1 MEYDPD
7 ELMHYGIKGMKWG
20 VRRFQNE
27 DGTLTALGKKRQ
39 ALDSAR
45 ETARKHPERANS
57 RINLNY
63 ARNEY
68 RDQKILD
75 KIAKQKTKSKR
86 QLNLEEKYKEQ
97 GFSEKDAAIQ
107 AYKRARTERA
117 LAIAGGMTLAAVG
130 AYVAHRHY
138 DSVTDQFIEAG
149 KKLGRISSNDEEGV
163 KDAFYAFAN
172 SHDAKRYTALYGQ
185 QTMDRAGRVFRKN
198 LTIGPSG
205 LKVASRDSAKRA
217 LSDLMKNDPQ
227 YRSDIMNLLQTSEL
241 FFATG
246 KARNVLGRA
255 FNDLKN
261 GKGVT
266 NNVYDAVNNMLVVHN
281 ETGNRASGKFY
292 DKLKSLGYSAIRDTN
307 DTRYSGYRTWNPLIV
322 FDSSKVKVDSV
333 KQIGQS
339 VINQTFLKDLPV
351 IAIEGT
357 GEILSDNIHIAAPAL
372 AIPAAML
379 VSDRVNM
386 NRYIRDYYEQHPN
399 SKMSRN
405 DLIRRYQQETD

>member
-45 ETARKHPERANS
+45 ETARKHPERTNS

-97 GFSEKDAAIQ
+97 GFSDKDAAIQ

-117 LAIAGGMTLAAVG
+117 LAVAGGMTLAAVG

-227 YRSDIMNLLQTSEL
+227 YRSDIMNLLQTSESA
-241 FFATG
+241 FATG

-266 NNVYDAVNNMLVVHN
+266 NDVYDAVNNMLVVHN

-307 DTRYSGYRTWNPLIV
+307 VTRYTGYRTWNP
-322 FDSSKVKVDSV
+322 
-333 KQIGQS
+333 
-339 VINQTFLKDLPV
+339 
-351 IAIEGT
+351 
-357 GEILSDNIHIAAPAL
+357 
-372 AIPAAML
+372 
-379 VSDRVNM
+379 
-386 NRYIRDYYEQHPN
+386 
-399 SKMSRN
+399 
-405 DLIRRYQQETD
+405 

>member
-57 RINLNY
+57 RINLDY

-68 RDQKILD
+68 RDQKILN

-86 QLNLEEKYKEQ
+86 QLNLEEKYREQ

-107 AYKRARTERA
+107 AYKRVRTERA
-117 LAIAGGMTLAAVG
+117 LAVAGGMTLAAVG

-149 KKLGRISSNDEEGV
+149 KKLGRISANDEEGV

-227 YRSDIMNLLQTSEL
+227 YRSDIMNLLQTSESS
-241 FFATG
+241 FATG

-333 KQIGQS
+333 KRIGQS

-379 VSDRVNM
+379 ASDRANM